1 MSTPTRLYSG
11 FRFPE
16 GGRWHDGRLWFSDM
30 HTGEIFR
37 VDPDGD
43 QLPEV
48 VTRIDDQ
55 PSGLGWLA
63 DGSLLISSM
72 LRRVVLK
79 HAPDGSQSV
88 HADLSAMT
96 DAPINDMVVDE
107 SGTAYLGGFGYDLY
121 AGAPQE
127 NGPVFAIP
135 PTGEARVADSD
146 MVFPNGAVILPGTRT
161 LVVAETWAARLT
173 AFDIGEDG
181 ELSGKRLWA
190 PLPAGSTP
198 DGLCVDAEG
207 GVWVS
212 CIVNGRFIR
221 VLAGGEVTDVVDV
234 PGRCA
239 TDCVLGGHDG
249 RSLYLLTSN
258 SWQPA
263 DTEERQGWIETVRVD
278 VPGPQQPSYP

>member
-1 MSTPTRLYSG
+1 MTTPTRLYTG
-11 FRFPE
+11 LRFPE
-16 GGRWHDGRLWFSDM
+16 GGRWHNGRLWFSDM

-43 QLPEV
+43 QLPHV

-79 HAPDGSQSV
+79 DDLNGSQSI

-96 DAPINDMVVDE
+96 DAPINDMIVDE
-107 SGTAYLGGFGYDLY
+107 SGTAYVGGFGYDLY
-121 AGAPQE
+121 AGAPQQ
-127 NGPVFAIP
+127 NGPVFAISSA
-135 PTGEARVADSD
+135 GQARVAEPD
-146 MVFPNGAVILPGTRT
+146 MVFPNGSVILPDTRT

-173 AFDIGEDG
+173 AFDISETG

-198 DGLCVDAEG
+198 DGLCVDVAG

-212 CIVNGRFIR
+212 CITNSRFIR
-221 VLAGGEVTDVVDV
+221 VLAGGEVTHAVEV

-239 TDCVLGGHDG
+239 ADCVLGGRDG
-249 RSLYLLTSN
+249 RSLYLFTSN

-263 DTEERQGWIETVRVD
+263 DTEERQGWIEAVRVD
-278 VPGPQQPSYP
+278 VPGRQ